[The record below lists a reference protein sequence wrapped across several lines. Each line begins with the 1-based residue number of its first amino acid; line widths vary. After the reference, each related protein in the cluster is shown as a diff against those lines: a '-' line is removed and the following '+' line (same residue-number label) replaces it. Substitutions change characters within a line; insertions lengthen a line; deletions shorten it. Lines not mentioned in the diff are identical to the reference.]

1 MSHSRS
7 HNSVYLCKLFGH
19 STVQCLF
26 NVREWRFNFEVSARV
41 RTGFRIRLH
50 LICSRVKT
58 RVRASA
64 WIRGRALFYAR
75 FMVMGRVRAWLM

>member
-1 MSHSRS
+1 MLGSGD
-7 HNSVYLCKLFGH
+7 LILG
-19 STVQCLF
+19 LALGLGLGL
-26 NVREWRFNFEVSARV
+26 EL
-41 RTGFRIRLH
+41 LH